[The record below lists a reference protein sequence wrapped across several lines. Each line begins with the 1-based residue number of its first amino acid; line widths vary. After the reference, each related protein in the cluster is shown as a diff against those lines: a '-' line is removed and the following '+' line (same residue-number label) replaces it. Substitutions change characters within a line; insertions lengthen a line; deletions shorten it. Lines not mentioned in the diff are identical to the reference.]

1 MPGRVSEYLR
11 GTLIIGME
19 DRTKQIRGLADVLD
33 AEERLASLISDSIR
47 PRLTPDIEIV
57 PWRKLSVIVV
67 RVYPGTR
74 PHHLQRLG
82 PVDGVFVRF
91 GSTNRKAEAS
101 QIEELKGWG
110 GANSFD
116 EQAIP
121 DLYSEALDFRVAS
134 DLLAPYRKV
143 VATSWANLRITVRH
157 RPREVP
163 TIGRLLLFG
172 KDRFA
177 HFPDSWIQAGRFAG
191 TNRARMLDSVAIRSY
206 LPLAAEEAVA
216 FVQKHM
222 TNESI
227 ITGVR
232 RWITGRS
239 LWWPFAR
246 P

>member
-1 MPGRVSEYLR
+1 
-11 GTLIIGME
+11 
-19 DRTKQIRGLADVLD
+19 
-33 AEERLASLISDSIR
+33 
-47 PRLTPDIEIV
+47 
-57 PWRKLSVIVV
+57 
-67 RVYPGTR
+67 
-74 PHHLQRLG
+74 
-82 PVDGVFVRF
+82 
-91 GSTNRKAEAS
+91 
-101 QIEELKGWG
+101 
-110 GANSFD
+110 
-116 EQAIP
+116 
-121 DLYSEALDFRVAS
+121 
-134 DLLAPYRKV
+134 V